1 MSDYTTVKKSQ
12 IAAAIAGVLVGQGV
26 TVPLSA
32 INIIVEALSR
42 RLSVEP
48 RRALNSGVTITAEIT
63 VPSSS
68 SLGDINSKLS
78 SSAAETAM
86 KASLNSAGISVTAYS
101 VDAGGG
107 GGAGCGGG
115 CIAGIVIGVIV
126 GVALLA
132 VLGML
137 LKKKTQSEVTVQKGE
152 ASPA

>member
-1 MSDYTTVKKSQ
+1 M
-12 IAAAIAGVLVGQGV
+12 GQGV

-107 GGAGCGGG
+107 GGGCGGG